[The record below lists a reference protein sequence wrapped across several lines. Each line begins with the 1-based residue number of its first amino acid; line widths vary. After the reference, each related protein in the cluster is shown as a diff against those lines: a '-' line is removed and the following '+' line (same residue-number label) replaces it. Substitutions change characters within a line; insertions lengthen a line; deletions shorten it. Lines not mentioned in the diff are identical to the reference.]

1 MNLSKVMF
9 FTIHIYC
16 YVQVEALQKEF
27 ALLNL
32 VRQGKWG
39 GGGGE
44 LGGRIILTSRVVFPK
59 MHLLNTG

>member
-27 ALLNL
+27 TLLNL
-32 VRQGKWG
+32 VRQGKG
-39 GGGGE
+39 GGGGGSWE
-44 LGGRIILTSRVVFPK
+44 GGSF
-59 MHLLNTG
+59 